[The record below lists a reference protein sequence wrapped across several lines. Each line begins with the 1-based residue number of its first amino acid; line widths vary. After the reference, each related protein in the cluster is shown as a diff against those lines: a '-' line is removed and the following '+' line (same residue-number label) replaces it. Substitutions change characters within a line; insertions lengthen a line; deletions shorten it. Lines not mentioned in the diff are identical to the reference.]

1 MEYYVIIDGRKCG
14 PYSHEELRSKF
25 VTPNM
30 PVWHEGLIDWAQAS
44 DIPELCDV
52 LQPDPTPLPYNEGGA
67 QGQNTM
73 GNGNEEYV
81 PPMPNDYR
89 TSNIFLII
97 FGFFLCQFCFI
108 GSVFAL
114 ISYFKSNDMQMMHAL
129 KKYDLMAI
137 KADEVRKFNKLAI
150 RTNII
155 SVILGII
162 LAVICAI
169 ILFGSFYYVTSHLYH
184 YQ

>member
-30 PVWHEGLIDWAQAS
+30 PVWHEGMTDWASAS
-44 DIPELCDV
+44 DIPEICDV

-67 QGQNTM
+67 QEQNTM

-89 TSNIFLII
+89 TSNIFLIV
-97 FGFFLCQFCFI
+97 FGFIFCQTFFV
-108 GSVFAL
+108 GSIIAA
-114 ISYFKSNDMQMMHAL
+114 ISYFKSNDMKMMHAM
-129 KKYDLMAI
+129 KYYDLM
-137 KADEVRKFNKLAI
+137 EVRAEEVRRYNKLAI
-150 RTNII
+150 RANII
-155 SVILGII
+155 TVILSII
-162 LAVICAI
+162 IAVICAI

-184 YQ
+184 

>member
-67 QGQNTM
+67 QEQNTM

-81 PPMPNDYR
+81 PLMPNDYR

-97 FGFFLCQFCFI
+97 FGLFLCQFCFI

-114 ISYFKSNDMQMMHAL
+114 ISYFKSNDMQMMYAL

-150 RTNII
+150 RINII

-162 LAVICAI
+162 LSMIGVF

-184 YQ
+184 

>member
-44 DIPELCDV
+44 DIPEICDV

-67 QGQNTM
+67 QEQNTM

-97 FGFFLCQFCFI
+97 FGLFLCQFCFI

-162 LAVICAI
+162 LSMIGVF